1 MYHTR
6 FLFFE
11 RYVRTR
17 TYSILAYIRVS
28 SSHDFVC
35 RCGWL
40 CSDVPQAPV
49 GLRVTGTNVG
59 LISLAWDAPKSD
71 GGSAVTGYII
81 EICRSGSTTGW
92 TTGARVDGSCQ
103 SAELTVTISL
113 DRDVLNLTV
122 LVAILFF
129 CCCHCLRQGR
139 DESRLVGDTR
149 FVVRSLENMDYEQKS
164 S

>member
-1 MYHTR
+1 MEWLYPVDVFGCECCDVGINYTLL
-6 FLFFE
+6 LFE
-11 RYVRTR
+11 HIKW
-17 TYSILAYIRVS
+17 SI
-28 SSHDFVC
+28 
-35 RCGWL
+35 
-40 CSDVPQAPV
+40 
-49 GLRVTGTNVG
+49 
-59 LISLAWDAPKSD
+59 
-71 GGSAVTGYII
+71 
-81 EICRSGSTTGW
+81 
-92 TTGARVDGSCQ
+92 SCQ